1 MNKTCPMKTNE
12 YGERPKECGT
22 ATCGWWCSA
31 QEKCA
36 ILILAENSKPVKNL
50 KIDID
55 KYDGSDL

>member
-1 MNKTCPMKTNE
+1 MFCPFKKAHDLSVDCV
-12 YGERPKECGT
+12 GPECM
-22 ATCGWWCSA
+22 WYVYE

-36 ILILAENSKPVKNL
+36 ILVLAENSKPVKNI